1 MNLSKVA
8 VALTILISNVAAL
21 GARPAATQ
29 AYLMLTK
36 SDHIRTQLISKLGH
50 TNRAVLKQRI
60 KNAKMRAQLFNLLN
74 QQQKPTLTT
83 TPTTKTSSS
92 SAAATTTVTKKTTVM
107 TLHQREKA

>member
-8 VALTILISNVAAL
+8 IALTILISNVAAF

-36 SDHIRTQLISKLGH
+36 SEYIRTQLINKLGQ

-60 KNAKMRAQLFNLLN
+60 KNVKMRAQLFNLLN
-74 QQQKPTLTT
+74 SQQPTETR
-83 TPTTKTSSS
+83 KNKSNSR
-92 SAAATTTVTKKTTVM
+92 M
-107 TLHQREKA
+107 NRFRQFHN

>member
-1 MNLSKVA
+1 MNLTKVA
-8 VALTILISNVAAL
+8 IALTICISNVAAA

-36 SDHIRTQLISKLGH
+36 SDHIRHQLISKLGH

-74 QQQKPTLTT
+74 QQQKPTTGGQ
-83 TPTTKTSSS
+83 KNKSNGR
-92 SAAATTTVTKKTTVM
+92 M
-107 TLHQREKA
+107 NRFRQFHN

>member
-8 VALTILISNVAAL
+8 IALTILISNVAAF

-36 SDHIRTQLISKLGH
+36 SEYIRTQLINKLGQ

-60 KNAKMRAQLFNLLN
+60 KNVKMRAQLFNLLN
-74 QQQKPTLTT
+74 SQQPTAETR
-83 TPTTKTSSS
+83 KNKSNSR
-92 SAAATTTVTKKTTVM
+92 M
-107 TLHQREKA
+107 NRFRQFHN

>member
-1 MNLSKVA
+1 MNLTKVA
-8 VALTILISNVAAL
+8 IALTIFISNVNAA

-36 SDHIRTQLISKLGH
+36 SDHIRHQLINKLGH

-74 QQQKPTLTT
+74 QQQKPTAGGQ
-83 TPTTKTSSS
+83 KNKSNGR
-92 SAAATTTVTKKTTVM
+92 M
-107 TLHQREKA
+107 NRFRQFHN